1 MKTVSS
7 ITIGLLIISSVLM
20 ADFFQNMTDKYV
32 GGGIVFED
40 IEDTDTDGVGGEVK
54 IGGVILNG
62 FGAEAKLTKSLS
74 PAEADDYDD
83 TIDVDITTLSL
94 YGTYN
99 FRLIPEFT
107 VMPKLGL
114 TYFYTSLDSDYDGSD
129 SDGNFNLSYGFDM
142 KYMFSNLLSGYFGV
156 TIYNPEYKGYNFDAT
171 QVSIGI
177 EKSF

>member
-1 MKTVSS
+1 
-7 ITIGLLIISSVLM
+7 
-20 ADFFQNMTDKYV
+20 
-32 GGGIVFED
+32 
-40 IEDTDTDGVGGEVK
+40 
-54 IGGVILNG
+54 
-62 FGAEAKLTKSLS
+62 
-74 PAEADDYDD
+74 
-83 TIDVDITTLSL
+83 
-94 YGTYN
+94 
-99 FRLIPEFT
+99 
-107 VMPKLGL
+107 MPKLGL